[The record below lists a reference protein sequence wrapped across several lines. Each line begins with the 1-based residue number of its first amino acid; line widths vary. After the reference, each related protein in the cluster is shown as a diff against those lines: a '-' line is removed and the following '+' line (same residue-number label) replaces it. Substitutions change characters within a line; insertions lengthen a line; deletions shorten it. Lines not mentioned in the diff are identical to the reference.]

1 MTMFKNS
8 PRIVT
13 VNGERMMEVYRH
25 QPLTFDHFD
34 VHCQIKSD
42 GKIQLTKAV
51 KGSDEYDEIEVSASL
66 IFKLVGLLKD
76 TRSVE
81 FVKVDDAN
89 RTIKGE
95 DKPVTAEPVA
105 PSKE

>member
-1 MTMFKNS
+1 MATFKNS

-13 VNGERMMEVYRH
+13 VGGKRMMEVFTH

-34 VHCQIKSD
+34 THCQIQSNGRVK
-42 GKIQLTKAV
+42 LTRPV
-51 KGSDEYDEIEVSASL
+51 PDSEEYDEIEIPASL

-81 FVKVDDAN
+81 FVEVDENHSDKKAS
-89 RTIKGE
+89 IKQSE
-95 DKPVTAEPVA
+95 
-105 PSKE
+105 